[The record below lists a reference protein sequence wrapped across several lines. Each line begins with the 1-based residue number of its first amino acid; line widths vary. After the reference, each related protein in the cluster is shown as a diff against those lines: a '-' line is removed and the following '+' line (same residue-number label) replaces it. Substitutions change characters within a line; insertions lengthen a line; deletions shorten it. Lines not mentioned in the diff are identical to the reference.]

1 MKVLIFGATGLLG
14 TTLCLRLQAAG
25 HQVSA
30 FARTADTPSS
40 TELEVSHSFAQAMAH
55 AQPEYVVNLIAATSV
70 DQCEKDMGH
79 AALLNCY
86 VPSTLSRLCQ
96 SQSAHL
102 IHLSSDQVYDGA
114 GPHVEDRTHPINVYA
129 LTKLIGEYAV
139 LQTQGC
145 VLRTNFFGKS
155 QTPKRTSFSD
165 WLVQAGRS
173 GTPLNVFD
181 DVFFSPLGIDSL
193 SAAILR
199 SMEIRLKGLYN
210 LSSQADG
217 ISKAVFAKLLF
228 ARLGLDPSLLNLTS
242 VNSAQLAAPR
252 PRDMRM
258 DSSAF
263 ARATSF
269 QIPTIEQEIDNE
281 AAYYQE

>member
-14 TTLCLRLQAAG
+14 TTLCQRLEAAG

-30 FARTADTPSS
+30 FARTAETPSR
-40 TELEVSHSFAQAMAH
+40 TELEISHSFAQAMTH
-55 AQPEYVVNLIAATSV
+55 VQPNCVINLIAATSV

-86 VPSTLSRLCQ
+86 VPSSLCHLCQ
-96 SQSAHL
+96 GKSAHL
-102 IHLSSDQVYDGA
+102 IHISSDQVYDGA
-114 GPHVEDRTHPINVYA
+114 GPHLEDRTHPINVYA

-139 LQTQGC
+139 LQTAGC

-173 GTPLNVFD
+173 GTMLNVFE

-199 SMEIRLKGLYN
+199 SMEIQLKGLYN
-210 LSSQADG
+210 LGSQADG
-217 ISKAVFAKLLF
+217 ISKAGFAKLLF
-228 ARLGLDPSLLNLTS
+228 ARLGLDPSLLNFTS
-242 VNSAQLAAPR
+242 LDSAQLAAPR
-252 PRDMRM
+252 PRDMRL
-258 DSSAF
+258 DSSKF
-263 ARATSF
+263 SRATSF
-269 QIPTIEQEIDNE
+269 QIPTIEQEIDHE
-281 AAYYQE
+281 ADYYQE